1 MIFDREEII
10 LTIMALINL
19 TIASLTPIFIYCIV
33 QYPGFRSWIV
43 RLIEDDDGVA
53 HKQDAKDAVILFF
66 AVMFSWLLIDLVLLE
81 LLFELKNGVA
91 LIGSVSLIVGGLFGI
106 SQIGKK

>member
-1 MIFDREEII
+1 MERNELI
-10 LTIMALINL
+10 LTIGAAINL
-19 TIASLTPIFIYCIV
+19 TIFSLSPVFIWFV
-33 QYPGFRSWIV
+33 VKNADFRKWVV

-81 LLFELKNGVA
+81 LLFELKNGVV
-91 LIGSVSLIVGGLFGI
+91 LIGIVSGIVAGLFGI
-106 SQIGKK
+106 SSFKAK

>member
-1 MIFDREEII
+1 MIDRDIII
-10 LTIMALINL
+10 LIIGALINS
-19 TIASLTPIFIYCIV
+19 TIAALMPTFIYAVV
-33 QYPGFRSWIV
+33 QFPAFRAWVV

-81 LLFELKNGVA
+81 LLFEIKNGMLIIGAVTTIVA
-91 LIGSVSLIVGGLFGI
+91 GLFGI
-106 SQIGKK
+106 SSLKK